1 MSKLFKCLI
10 NRISNKGTIVKMNNR
25 TLKTAVNEWL
35 ENSEKAEHTYGHIS
49 KWDTSQVTNMKKL
62 FFKAPLFNEPIGDW
76 DVSNVTDMSYMF
88 RNDGMDIGATFNQPI
103 GDWDVSKVTTMEEM
117 FSGAASF
124 NQDISSWDVSRVTTM
139 KAMLY
144 GNNAFNQAI
153 GNWDVCNVKNISFM
167 LYDAIAFNQDLS
179 NWDTRNI
186 SGSFSFSYNTPQW
199 TLPKPNLLIL
209 NPQ

>member
-88 RNDGMDIGATFNQPI
+88 RNDGMNTGATFNQAI
-103 GDWDVSKVTTMEEM
+103 GNWDVSKVTTMEEM

-124 NQDISSWDVSRVTTM
+124 NQDISSWNVNSVTTM

-179 NWDTRNI
+179 GWYVDNVTYC
-186 SGSFSFSYNTPQW
+186 SSFCNKNPQW
-199 TLPKPNLLIL
+199 TLPKPNFT
-209 NPQ
+209 NCTP